1 MVIFVTLS
9 KSALYR
15 IGVLEFLS
23 DVDQGQLKKATSFPF
38 CPNNFLGANYKFN
51 NANIM
56 APPFILSIIIFLFLL
71 AGIRIIFEYKRALKF
86 RFGKYVKTLQPGFRW
101 IIPLVETI
109 QTVDIRVITI
119 NIISQEVMTE
129 DNVPCSIDGVVFFKI
144 NNPEKAVLEVEEY
157 RFAITQL
164 AQAALRDVCGKVE
177 LDTILSKREEM
188 GKNIKAIVELETK
201 EWGIEIIDVKIKDI
215 QLPENMKRMMAN
227 QAEAERSRRARI
239 ILALAEEQAAGKL
252 LEAGKLIDQSP
263 SAIKLRLYQTLS
275 NIAAEK
281 NSTILFPFP
290 EEVLPRNP
298 VKKSKNKK

>member
-1 MVIFVTLS
+1 MFVGL
-9 KSALYR
+9 L
-15 IGVLEFLS
+15 IG
-23 DVDQGQLKKATSFPF
+23 
-38 CPNNFLGANYKFN
+38 
-51 NANIM
+51 
-56 APPFILSIIIFLFLL
+56 LFLL
-71 AGIRIIFEYKRALKF
+71 AGIRVIYEYKRALKF
-86 RFGKYVKTLQPGFRW
+86 RFGKYVGLLNPGLRW
-101 IIPLVETI
+101 IIPIVETI
-109 QTVDIRVITI
+109 QVVDIRVITI
-119 NIISQEVMTE
+119 NIVSQEVMTE

-144 NNPEKAVLEVEEY
+144 SNPEMAVLEVEQY
-157 RFAITQL
+157 KFAITQL
-164 AQAALRDVCGKVE
+164 SQAALRDVCGKVE

-188 GKNIKAIVELETK
+188 GNNIKKIVEVETGG
-201 EWGIEIIDVKIKDI
+201 WGIDIMDVKIKDI

-290 EEVLPRNP
+290 EEALPRNT
-298 VKKSKNKK
+298 KK

>member
-1 MVIFVTLS
+1 MNPPMIFT
-9 KSALYR
+9 
-15 IGVLEFLS
+15 
-23 DVDQGQLKKATSFPF
+23 
-38 CPNNFLGANYKFN
+38 
-51 NANIM
+51 
-56 APPFILSIIIFLFLL
+56 IIFLLFFL
-71 AGIRIIFEYKRALKF
+71 AGIRVIYEYKRALKF
-86 RFGKYVKTLQPGFRW
+86 RFGKYIKTLQPGFRW
-101 IIPLVETI
+101 IIPIIETVQI
-109 QTVDIRVITI
+109 VDIRVITI
-119 NIISQEVMTE
+119 NVISQEVMTE

-144 NNPEKAVLEVEEY
+144 NDPEKAVLEVEEY
-157 RFAITQL
+157 KFAITQL
-164 AQAALRDVCGKVE
+164 SQAALRDVCGKVE

-188 GKNIKAIVELETK
+188 GNNIKNIVDQETK

-252 LEAGKLIDQSP
+252 LEAGRLIDQSP

-290 EEVLPRNP
+290 EEVLPRGAKD
-298 VKKSKNKK
+298 KKD

>member
-1 MVIFVTLS
+1 MN
-9 KSALYR
+9 
-15 IGVLEFLS
+15 
-23 DVDQGQLKKATSFPF
+23 P
-38 CPNNFLGANYKFN
+38 
-51 NANIM
+51 
-56 APPFILSIIIFLFLL
+56 LSIFFVLFIVFLL
-71 AGIRIIFEYKRALKF
+71 SGIRVIYEYKRALKF
-86 RFGKYVKTLQPGFRW
+86 RFGKYIKILKPGFRW
-101 IIPLVETI
+101 IIPFIETL
-109 QTVDIRVITI
+109 QVVDIRVITI
-119 NIISQEVMTE
+119 NIVSQEVMTE

-144 NNPEKAVLEVEEY
+144 IDPEMAVLEVEEY
-157 RFAITQL
+157 KFAITQL
-164 AQAALRDVCGKVE
+164 SQAALRDVCGKVE

-188 GKNIKAIVELETK
+188 GKNIKNIVEVETK

-290 EEVLPRNP
+290 EEALPRKSS
-298 VKKSKNKK
+298 KKK